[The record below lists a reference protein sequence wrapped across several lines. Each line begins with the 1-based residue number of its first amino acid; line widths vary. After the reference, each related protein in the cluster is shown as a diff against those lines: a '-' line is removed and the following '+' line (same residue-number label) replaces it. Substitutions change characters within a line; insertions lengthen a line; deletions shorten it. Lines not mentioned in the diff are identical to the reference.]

1 MKRFLL
7 TLLSIALLA
16 ALAVYI
22 VVPATVRQIRLRENA
37 QAASAY
43 RAAAD
48 GLSLLDCGTMLALA
62 QDHNRALDSD
72 PWTDPYAPGG
82 TDPAQADDGDS
93 YELLLNPAGDGVMAV
108 LEAPKLGLSL
118 AVHHG
123 GEAEAAR
130 LAHARWSRLPS
141 GGGYG
146 PCVLYATAER
156 FFKPLAGL
164 DRLMPGD
171 CLFLRVLQDTA
182 TYEIFQV
189 ATLSPEALSA
199 LETDE
204 GNDECALVAQT
215 GAGDRLVVRARRV
228 PRQSVRPV
236 DDSMALPGG
245 VPELM
250 LATPIAVAGLALL
263 AVVEFFR
270 RAIRRLR
277 RRRMKL

>member
-1 MKRFLL
+1 M

-16 ALAVYI
+16 ALAVFI
-22 VVPATVRQIRLRENA
+22 VVPAAVRQIRLRENA
-37 QAASAY
+37 QAASGY

-48 GLSLLDCGTMLALA
+48 GLSLLDCGSMLAQA
-62 QDHNRALDSD
+62 QDYNRALDSD
-72 PWTDPYAPGG
+72 PWADPYAPGENA
-82 TDPAQADDGDS
+82 PAQADDGDS

-108 LEAPKLGLSL
+108 LEVPKLGLSL
-118 AVHHG
+118 AVHHS
-123 GEAEAAR
+123 GEAKVAR

-156 FFKPLAGL
+156 FFKPLASL
-164 DRLMPGD
+164 DRLIPGD

-189 ATLSPEALSA
+189 ATLSPQALSE
-199 LETDE
+199 LETGED
-204 GNDECALVAQT
+204 DECALVVQT
-215 GAGDRLVVRARRV
+215 EAGDRLVVRARRV

-236 DDSMALPGG
+236 DDSKALPGG

-250 LATPIAVAGLALL
+250 LAAPIAVAGLALL
-263 AVVEFFR
+263 AFVEFFR

>member
-108 LEAPKLGLSL
+108 LEAPKLGLS
-118 AVHHG
+118 
-123 GEAEAAR
+123 
-130 LAHARWSRLPS
+130 
-141 GGGYG
+141 
-146 PCVLYATAER
+146 
-156 FFKPLAGL
+156 
-164 DRLMPGD
+164 
-171 CLFLRVLQDTA
+171 
-182 TYEIFQV
+182 
-189 ATLSPEALSA
+189 
-199 LETDE
+199 
-204 GNDECALVAQT
+204 
-215 GAGDRLVVRARRV
+215 
-228 PRQSVRPV
+228 
-236 DDSMALPGG
+236 
-245 VPELM
+245 
-250 LATPIAVAGLALL
+250 
-263 AVVEFFR
+263 
-270 RAIRRLR
+270 
-277 RRRMKL
+277 